1 MLRPSLSPRS
11 NRIFAALTLLTAVS
25 LAQVASADEAAR
37 VRVIQ
42 NSLPAVVKIHGTPT
56 YADAEQGAVWGS
68 GFFYS
73 AERIVTNYHVVEGLK
88 GLTVTLNDG
97 RSYPAEVFAVDR
109 GIDIAVIQI
118 HGATAPA
125 TLKFSP
131 EGTALPG
138 QTAIVLGSPFGKRN
152 LVSLGVISGSG
163 PFDYVSQL
171 GEGDVGVEIP
181 EVLYTDARVEPG
193 NSGGPMLDAQ
203 GRVIGV
209 IDAVLGGASGIGG
222 LGIAVPAP
230 LVVESIH
237 DLEEFGV
244 PQRGWLGA
252 VLVDLDE
259 LDPLTLRLAGLESAQ
274 GAMVDK
280 VLPGSPA
287 ETAGLLG
294 AKRDRYG
301 KLVELGDVV
310 VAVNGKAVNNRFD
323 VIREIAKHRPGEEIK
338 LTVWR
343 NGQKTEVV
351 VRLTA
356 RR

>member
-1 MLRPSLSPRS
+1 MSSVARRS
-11 NRIFAALTLLTAVS
+11 RAIGVALLLLAS
-25 LAQVASADEAAR
+25 ASAQVASADEAAR
-37 VRVIQ
+37 VKVIKDA
-42 NSLPAVVKIHGTPT
+42 LPAVVKIHGTPT
-56 YADAEQGAVWGS
+56 YAGAEQGAVWGS
-68 GFFYS
+68 GFFY
-73 AERIVTNYHVVEGLK
+73 AADRIVTNYHVVDGLK

-109 GIDIAVIQI
+109 GIDIAVVKV

-131 EGTALPG
+131 GAEAQPG

-152 LVSLGVISGSG
+152 LVSMGIISGSG
-163 PFDYVSQL
+163 PFDYAGQL
-171 GEGDVGVEIP
+171 GEGEVGVEIP

-193 NSGGPMLDAQ
+193 NSGGPLLNAQ

-252 VLVDLDE
+252 VLVNLDE
-259 LDPLTLRLAGLESAQ
+259 LDPLTLRLAGLKSAQ

-280 VLPGSPA
+280 VLPASPA
-287 ETAGLLG
+287 EAAGLKG

-301 KLVELGDVV
+301 KLVELGDVI
-310 VAVNGKAVNNRFD
+310 VAVNGKAVKNRFD
-323 VIREIAKHRPGEEIK
+323 VIREIARHRPGEDVK
-338 LTVWR
+338 LTIWR
-343 NGQKTEVV
+343 NGKKVEVV

>member
-1 MLRPSLSPRS
+1 MSSVARRS
-11 NRIFAALTLLTAVS
+11 RAVGVALLLLASAA
-25 LAQVASADEAAR
+25 AQVASADEAAR
-37 VRVIQ
+37 VKVIKDA
-42 NSLPAVVKIHGTPT
+42 LPAVVKIHGTPT
-56 YADAEQGAVWGS
+56 YAGAEQGAVWGS
-68 GFFYS
+68 GFFY
-73 AERIVTNYHVVEGLK
+73 AADRIVTNYHVVDGLK

-109 GIDIAVIQI
+109 GIDIAVVKV

-125 TLKFSP
+125 TLKFSASA
-131 EGTALPG
+131 EAQPG

-152 LVSLGVISGSG
+152 LVSMGIISGSG
-163 PFDYVSQL
+163 PFDYASQL
-171 GEGDVGVEIP
+171 GEGEVGVEIP

-193 NSGGPMLDAQ
+193 NSGGPLLNAQ

-252 VLVDLDE
+252 VLVNLGE
-259 LDPLTLRLAGLESAQ
+259 LDPLTLRLAGLKSAQ

-280 VLPGSPA
+280 VLPASPA
-287 ETAGLLG
+287 EAAGLKG

-301 KLVELGDVV
+301 KLVELGDVI
-310 VAVNGKAVNNRFD
+310 VAVNGKAVKNRFD
-323 VIREIAKHRPGEEIK
+323 VIREIARHRPGEDVK
-338 LTVWR
+338 LTIWR
-343 NGQKTEVV
+343 NGKKVEVV